1 MMPFLAAIPKIALKL
16 GPFEI
21 HWYAI
26 IIVSG
31 VVLAVWL
38 AMREAPKR
46 KIDPEAVIDFI
57 LIAFPLAIVG
67 ARLYYVI
74 FQWPYYSQHP
84 GEIIAIWDGGNAIY
98 GSLIAGFITLL
109 IFCYYKLIKVRDF
122 LDIAVPGVLVAQAIG
137 RWGNFV
143 NQEAYGAI
151 VKSLNYLPDFIRKQ
165 MFIDGHYRQPTFL
178 FESIGTLSG
187 FILILIFRHR
197 LKFLKSGDIFAFYL
211 VWYGFVRV
219 VVEGMRTDSLM
230 LGPARV
236 SQWLSGLLILVG
248 IVFFA
253 LNHKKN
259 PLKLSIKF

>member
-38 AMREAPKR
+38 AMREAPKK
-46 KIDPEAVIDFI
+46 KIDSEAVIDFI